1 MMILK
6 IKNYNTILTEKQQ
19 KYQHY
24 HQVKVISM
32 DFLQVTKYCHLIKA
46 EKIEQANVIS
56 SPLSKVFEKQI
67 KMIEDQVIKQDED
80 LKALKPAE
88 NLEIKSVEGL
98 FPKKMR
104 NIETK
109 DEIDEIKRIKQNDLK
124 YETKKYID
132 DLQQFETIR

>member
-1 MMILK
+1 
-6 IKNYNTILTEKQQ
+6 
-19 KYQHY
+19 
-24 HQVKVISM
+24 
-32 DFLQVTKYCHLIKA
+32 
-46 EKIEQANVIS
+46 
-56 SPLSKVFEKQI
+56 
-67 KMIEDQVIKQDED
+67 MIEDQVIKQDED